1 MVVVFYG
8 QKMCHFGTTGPPHFK
23 VMQEAFFLG
32 LLDHFSLRKRGL
44 GMYLVSD
51 DMERRPPTIQKSTLN
66 DKQNKNMY
74 YITFFCYRCYLP
86 YQ

>member
-1 MVVVFYG
+1 
-8 QKMCHFGTTGPPHFK
+8 MCHFGTTGPPHFK
-23 VMQEAFFLG
+23 VMPEAFFLG

-66 DKQNKNMY
+66 DKQNKNCSLN
-74 YITFFCYRCYLP
+74 ILHHIILLSLLLTLSVEFS
-86 YQ
+86 

>member
-1 MVVVFYG
+1 
-8 QKMCHFGTTGPPHFK
+8 MCHFGTTGPPHFK

-66 DKQNKNMY
+66 DKQNKNCSLN
-74 YITFFCYRCYLP
+74 ILHHIILLSLLTLSVEFS
-86 YQ
+86 